1 VKADFLELLKETAEL
16 DRHSR
21 WSDVKK
27 KLDSDPR
34 YKAVDSSTRRED
46 WFKDYIR
53 SIEKVTWED
62 LSHYS
67 SLASYTLCCICD
79 NTLLILSHSVF
90 VLTLLTTEGSYVVL
104 ACLLI
109 TVILNSSAVNC
120 AVVVFYGCMKF

>member
-1 VKADFLELLKETAEL
+1 VKADFLELLKETSDL

-53 SIEKVTWED
+53 TIEKV
-62 LSHYS
+62 
-67 SLASYTLCCICD
+67 I
-79 NTLLILSHSVF
+79 
-90 VLTLLTTEGSYVVL
+90 
-104 ACLLI
+104 
-109 TVILNSSAVNC
+109 
-120 AVVVFYGCMKF
+120 

>member
-1 VKADFLELLKETAEL
+1 MKADFLELLKETSDL

-53 SIEKVTWED
+53 TIEKV
-62 LSHYS
+62 
-67 SLASYTLCCICD
+67 I
-79 NTLLILSHSVF
+79 
-90 VLTLLTTEGSYVVL
+90 
-104 ACLLI
+104 
-109 TVILNSSAVNC
+109 
-120 AVVVFYGCMKF
+120 

>member
-1 VKADFLELLKETAEL
+1 MELLKETTDL

-53 SIEKVTWED
+53 TIEKVNRENIAAYSCSVRGQVVH
-62 LSHYS
+62 SHD
-67 SLASYTLCCICD
+67 AP
-79 NTLLILSHSVF
+79 
-90 VLTLLTTEGSYVVL
+90 
-104 ACLLI
+104 
-109 TVILNSSAVNC
+109 
-120 AVVVFYGCMKF
+120 